1 MYLLCP
7 STTNSRE
14 RHLLVR
20 FPEPLFGL
28 SRKGTWLD
36 IRCLVGRALTWPD
49 WVSTTTRLPLDT
61 GRHVTIIEAAA
72 KTRIPVQPPIVWN
85 LFPSSSWFVQV
96 RGHSKKEKNMGCV
109 KPTEFRSTQVLN
121 HCNRSERDRH
131 CDTKPQVLY
140 LLLGYFLTKRDNYP
154 GRRTSWL
161 ILLYKSIWKNDSVV
175 GWMGGFLWKMADRAL
190 TGRRNN
196 IVLVPLFI
204 ALFNRK
210 TSNLLP
216 HKM

>member
-28 SRKGTWLD
+28 SKKGN
-36 IRCLVGRALTWPD
+36 LTRHLLPSGACFNLARLGQHHNETSAWH
-49 WVSTTTRLPLDT
+49 WTTCYHYWSCCQDANSRPTPNCTKSLPLFLLVCS
-61 GRHVTIIEAAA
+61 GQRA
-72 KTRIPVQPPIVWN
+72 
-85 LFPSSSWFVQV
+85 F
-96 RGHSKKEKNMGCV
+96 KERENMGCV

-121 HCNRSERDRH
+121 HCNRSERERH